1 MQSPILPPA
10 ESTIRG
16 QHAAPF
22 AEYDAY
28 DGLGL
33 AALVRTGQLSAPEL
47 IETAID
53 RIERAN
59 GPLNAVVYSM
69 FDQARAAAPKHA
81 RDSEAPFGGVP
92 FLLKDLLTAYA
103 GVPLTGGS
111 RAMANYVP
119 DYDSEVVKRYR
130 AAGLIVLGKTNTP
143 ELGMAV
149 DTASSFFGPARNPWD
164 LTRSPGGSSGGS
176 AAAVAAGM
184 TPLASGS
191 DGGGSIRIPAACC
204 GLFGLKPSRGRIPTG
219 PHYGEIWEGFA
230 TEHVLTRSV
239 RDSAAMLDVTAGP
252 DPGAPYYAPPPL
264 RPFLDEVTTAPGSLR
279 IAFTTEGLLGNG
291 THADCVAGV
300 HATVRLLEGLGHQLF
315 EDTPIIDRAA
325 VNLAFITMLVGQT
338 RAALDEI
345 ARNTGKPPTRT
356 EYEPA
361 TWAFYLLGGALD
373 VGQYLQAVETLQR
386 TGRTV
391 GQFFTNYDLLL
402 TPTLSQPPVL
412 SGALKLT
419 GTEHLLVQA
428 IGRLHSG
435 RLLKLGG
442 MLEQAA
448 ATAFEYNGFAPLF
461 NITGQPAM
469 SVPLHWNDEGLPIG
483 MHFAGRYADEVT
495 LLRLAGQLEP
505 AQPWFARRP
514 PLKEQ

>member
-1 MQSPILPPA
+1 MSTTPQDLTQAPAHELLTLYRSGQASPVEVTRAVL
-10 ESTIRG
+10 
-16 QHAAPF
+16 Q
-22 AEYDAY
+22 
-28 DGLGL
+28 
-33 AALVRTGQLSAPEL
+33 
-47 IETAID
+47 
-53 RIERAN
+53 RIERVN
-59 GPLNAVVYSM
+59 PQINAFCLVDEKAAMASA
-69 FDQARAAAPKHA
+69 QA
-81 RDSEAPFGGVP
+81 SEARWQAHRQQGTPVGALDGVP
-92 FLLKDLLTAYA
+92 TSIKDLILTQ
-103 GVPLTGGS
+103 GWPTLRGS
-111 RAMANYVP
+111 RTIDPNQPWDVDAPATARLR
-119 DYDSEVVKRYR
+119 E
-130 AAGLIVLGKTNTP
+130 AGAVLLGKTTTP

-219 PHYGEIWEGFA
+219 PHYGEIWEGLA

-495 LLRLAGQLEP
+495 LLRLAGQLEA